1 MSFQK
6 LIDLQLIFSIT
17 GKKYLYYFI
26 GVIILIISVSFVD
39 VAAIGTIYPLLD
51 NLTNSNNNSSSK
63 FLNLIQKNFNSN
75 SNFFFEIGI
84 IFILLL
90 SILKFL
96 LNLSLSYFG
105 QKFSLTIHN
114 KILYIYLKN
123 ISIKIIFF

>member
-63 FLNLIQKNFNSN
+63 FLNLIQKILIQIQT
-75 SNFFFEIGI
+75 FF
-84 IFILLL
+84 LR
-90 SILKFL
+90 
-96 LNLSLSYFG
+96 
-105 QKFSLTIHN
+105 
-114 KILYIYLKN
+114 
-123 ISIKIIFF
+123 

>member
-39 VAAIGTIYPLLD
+39 VATIGTIYPLLD

-105 QKFSLTIHN
+105 QKFSFKCT
-114 KILYIYLKN
+114 
-123 ISIKIIFF
+123 

>member
-51 NLTNSNNNSSSK
+51 NLTNSNHNSSSK

-75 SNFFFEIGI
+75 SNFF
-84 IFILLL
+84 LR
-90 SILKFL
+90 
-96 LNLSLSYFG
+96 
-105 QKFSLTIHN
+105 
-114 KILYIYLKN
+114 
-123 ISIKIIFF
+123 